1 MPTLVIKLDFTKAL
15 DSVNWLSLLKIL
27 EARGFPEKW
36 SRWMELLLKTSLS
49 AVLVNGVPGPWI
61 DCKRGLRHG
70 DSLSPYLFL
79 LVADVLQM
87 LIKKEAGIHHPMAD
101 GPCPVLQY
109 ADDTIILVRAELGDA
124 RKLKDALDMFS
135 NATGLT
141 INFHKSTVTRMNLP
155 QGALQSFMDILQCK
169 EGSFPRRSDSVS
181 GAQCLV
187 AWDNVC
193 RAKEDGG
200 LGIKQLDTQNA
211 CLLMKLL
218 HRLHHPADSAW
229 AHWIGAHVHLP
240 DLGGDMARA
249 HWTALRDLL
258 PAYQCITIV
267 SVGDSRDTSFWDD
280 TWLLDVPLADKM
292 PALHSHFTARATS
305 VRDVLGAGLRN
316 LLQHRLTAQATE
328 ELEHLEVLL
337 QDIDLIQSPD
347 QRSSFFEDGDSHR
360 LCKAP

>member
-1 MPTLVIKLDFTKAL
+1 MPYKASWTYSNARKAL
-15 DSVNWLSLLKIL
+15 LPQTYLGLPLSNVKLPLSAFAPLIAKVDKYL
-27 EARGFPEKW
+27 ASW
-36 SRWMELLLKTSLS
+36 QALLLST
-49 AVLVNGVPGPWI
+49 AARVVLIN
-61 DCKRGLRHG
+61 
-70 DSLSPYLFL
+70 S
-79 LVADVLQM
+79 VL
-87 LIKKEAGIHHPMAD
+87 AGIPT
-101 GPCPVLQY
+101 Y
-109 ADDTIILVRAELGDA
+109 AMGAMLLPPGVVTAIDA
-124 RKLKDALDMFS
+124 RRRAFLW
-135 NATGLT
+135 TG
-141 INFHKSTVTRMNLP
+141 
-155 QGALQSFMDILQCK
+155 
-169 EGSFPRRSDSVS
+169 SDSVS

-316 LLQHRLTAQATE
+316 LLHRRLTAQATE

-337 QDIDLIQSPD
+337 QDIDLIESPD